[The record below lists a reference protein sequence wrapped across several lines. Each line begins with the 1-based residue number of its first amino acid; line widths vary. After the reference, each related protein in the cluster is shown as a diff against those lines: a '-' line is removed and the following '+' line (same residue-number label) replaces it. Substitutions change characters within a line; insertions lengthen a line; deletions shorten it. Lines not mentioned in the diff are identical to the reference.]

1 MKWKIG
7 QSMTA
12 CGYSIKKYNFWHL
25 SIAIWQKFCFC
36 STEQKGLVTKGCII
50 EKRERIENS
59 ASCTDRGRSAKRM
72 ATKTGFWPIMWA
84 EYFPFTWPHFPRP
97 VWKKKHFPLY
107 RSLRKITHNSHLPKV
122 TISHSKTPNDHL
134 EDEKREIIKRLISR
148 TLDTVHSRGKRIPL
162 LP

>member
-1 MKWKIG
+1 MKWKTG

-25 SIAIWQKFCFC
+25 SIAIGQKFCFYC
-36 STEQKGLVTKGCII
+36 TEQKGLVTNECII

-72 ATKTGFWPIMWA
+72 AKKKLDSDRSCELNTSRSLDPI
-84 EYFPFTWPHFPRP
+84 FPGLCE
-97 VWKKKHFPLY
+97 KKHFPLY

-122 TISHSKTPNDHL
+122 TISHNKTPNDHL
-134 EDEKREIIKRLISR
+134 
-148 TLDTVHSRGKRIPL
+148 
-162 LP
+162 